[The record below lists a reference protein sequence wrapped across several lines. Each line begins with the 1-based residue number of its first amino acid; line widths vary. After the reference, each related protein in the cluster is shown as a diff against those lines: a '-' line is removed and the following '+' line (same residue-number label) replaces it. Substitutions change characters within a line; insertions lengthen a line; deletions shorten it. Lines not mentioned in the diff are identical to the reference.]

1 MVILEA
7 TAEQRPTEIK
17 GVNTG
22 SKVNLE
28 EFFYK
33 EMYDHAHN
41 KMHDKPDQV

>member
-7 TAEQRPTEIK
+7 TAEPRPPEIK

-22 SKVNLE
+22 RKIKLE
-28 EFFYK
+28 ATIYK

-41 KMHDKPDQV
+41 KMNVKPDQV